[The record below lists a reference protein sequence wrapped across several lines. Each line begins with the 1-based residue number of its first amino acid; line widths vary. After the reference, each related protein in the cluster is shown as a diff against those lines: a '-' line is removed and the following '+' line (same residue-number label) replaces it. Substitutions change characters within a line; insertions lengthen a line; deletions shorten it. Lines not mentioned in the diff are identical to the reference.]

1 MAKKKTL
8 AQKFADI
15 FARFTSGS
23 TAEERATG
31 ERMMDAWLKR
41 NGKTRIDIPSVLAQA
56 VADDEAAS
64 PPPPPSDPRDSDPTG
79 PIITP
84 LDLVHALL
92 QDYIA
97 LDKYEYVA
105 MALWAVHTHAYD
117 QFQVTPRLALTSPVR
132 GCGKSITLSV
142 LARLVARHELV
153 DNITAGALYDTLD
166 RYRPTMLIDEADN
179 LELSAQAALR
189 AILNA
194 GYYKGR
200 YIRRGVGRQA
210 RRYAVFAPVALASIG
225 TLTLPLMSRSIVVHM
240 KRHDGSRPLRRFI
253 EGDTQDLDITYQHTY
268 AWARN
273 ALLNPNPEMPPELGA
288 DRLADNWRPLIAVAD
303 ACGPAWGTLAREA
316 AIAFANRYHDE
327 DIVVVLL
334 TAIRDVF
341 DASEVDRLTLEAIV
355 TALHAVDDAG
365 WDEWRGE
372 KGDQRPHKISKAEV
386 SRLIR
391 DRFRVRAHSVW
402 PPPPRRPEH
411 RSGKGYYRADLE
423 PLWAAYCPSAGTA
436 ARTVHLRLITPQAE

>member
-1 MAKKKTL
+1 
-8 AQKFADI
+8 
-15 FARFTSGS
+15 
-23 TAEERATG
+23 
-31 ERMMDAWLKR
+31 MDAWLKR
-41 NGKTRIDIPSVLAQA
+41 HGKTRADIQSILVQA
-56 VADDEAAS
+56 AKDDEAAQ

-84 LDLVHALL
+84 LYLVHALL

-200 YIRRGVGRQA
+200 YIRRGLAGR
-210 RRYAVFAPVALASIG
+210 LAG
-225 TLTLPLMSRSIVVHM
+225 TLFS
-240 KRHDGSRPLRRFI
+240 
-253 EGDTQDLDITYQHTY
+253 
-268 AWARN
+268 
-273 ALLNPNPEMPPELGA
+273 
-288 DRLADNWRPLIAVAD
+288 
-303 ACGPAWGTLAREA
+303 
-316 AIAFANRYHDE
+316 
-327 DIVVVLL
+327 
-334 TAIRDVF
+334 
-341 DASEVDRLTLEAIV
+341 
-355 TALHAVDDAG
+355 
-365 WDEWRGE
+365 
-372 KGDQRPHKISKAEV
+372 
-386 SRLIR
+386 
-391 DRFRVRAHSVW
+391 
-402 PPPPRRPEH
+402 
-411 RSGKGYYRADLE
+411 
-423 PLWAAYCPSAGTA
+423 
-436 ARTVHLRLITPQAE
+436 LRLRWRRSVP